1 MIHPTLILLKS
12 DLKSYEIMLLRKY
25 KEQIRDCT
33 DIVIL
38 QTSDKMRKYKI
49 SFETIENPKKND
61 EIFYFKHI
69 KSKLLAILYLC
80 NYIKI
85 FERRILKNKPCKIE
99 RYYFKK
105 LSECQ
110 ELINQ
115 YDLYYSYFITKA
127 SHSDDKYFLRTT
139 SDVVIALSNEI
150 IEIDCRSN
158 TPYVFYIGKSE
169 ALYHYKKY
177 LQSKI
182 IAFIPN
188 DSMTSNLSLENLDSS
203 TLNWTYSKT
212 ELVEL
217 IYALHTAGTFND
229 GKATIK
235 MLIEAFQALCNIDL
249 SNHNRIFYDIKQRK
263 TLKTKHI
270 DHLKRELLRKITRS
284 DNQLFR

>member
-1 MIHPTLILLKS
+1 MIHPTLLTLKS

-25 KEQIRDCT
+25 KDQIRDCT
-33 DIVIL
+33 DIIIL
-38 QTSDKMRKYKI
+38 QTSDKMRNYKI
-49 SFETIENPKKND
+49 SFEAIGSLNKKD

-69 KSKLLAILYLC
+69 KAKLLAILYLC

-85 FERRILKNKPCKIE
+85 FERKILKNKPCKIE

-105 LSECQ
+105 LSKCQ
-110 ELINQ
+110 EIINQ
-115 YDLYYSYFITKA
+115 YDKYYSYYITKA
-127 SHSDDKYFLRTT
+127 NHFDDKYFVRTT
-139 SDVVIALSNEI
+139 ADVVIALSNEI

-158 TPYVFYIGKSE
+158 TPYVFFFAKSQ
-169 ALYHYKKY
+169 ALFHYKKY

-188 DSMTSNLSLENLDSS
+188 DAMASKYMAEAPANN

-212 ELVEL
+212 DLIEL
-217 IYALHTAGTFND
+217 IYALHTAGVFND

-235 MLIEAFQALCNIDL
+235 TIIEAFQTLSNIDL

-263 TLKTKHI
+263 IAQTKHI
-270 DHLKRELLRKITRS
+270 DLLKRELLIKINS
-284 DNQLFR
+284 FENQLFK